1 MDAQSPYTIEER
13 SPFVL
18 FGELLSYTFS
28 IRRKNMADFS
38 PAKPPV
44 PPLASTLPDDIAY
57 LAATHSFGSFHKV
70 YRAHYRNRV
79 RAMLIG
85 CPLLILGPV
94 VLCVGVIALFS
105 FSYVIS
111 DALGLQGNRNVPQY
125 IAYGTF
131 LVVIGILARVAIPA
145 AWRLNASGT

>member
-1 MDAQSPYTIEER
+1 
-13 SPFVL
+13 
-18 FGELLSYTFS
+18 
-28 IRRKNMADFS
+28 
-38 PAKPPV
+38 
-44 PPLASTLPDDIAY
+44 
-57 LAATHSFGSFHKV
+57 
-70 YRAHYRNRV
+70 
-79 RAMLIG
+79 MLIG

-145 AWRLNASGT
+145 AWRLNASGTVVYLFENGIIHSRGKQPTLLHWQQIVSGKMNQTSRMTPERLVIQTVDRRTIVVHTLSDIHELARRISAQGQQAHR